1 MLKKTKNGQ
10 IKYLWAKIEYMAFW
24 NIPASTFLETF
35 MMVALCSALVIQY
48 PNWESLGQKIDTVLA
63 YMLGFLVLLL
73 YFIFTI

>member
-1 MLKKTKNGQ
+1 
-10 IKYLWAKIEYMAFW
+10 
-24 NIPASTFLETF
+24 
-35 MMVALCSALVIQY
+35 MVALCSALVIQY